1 MAAANKPTAVHFSL
15 VFFVMATLIL
25 GVTTYL
31 GFKKYYEDE
40 AKLVAKDAELSEQRT
55 QVTKARAESDAAKQL
70 IGTQLSEWGT
80 SADGA
85 NTVMNLLATTI
96 QQQGGAQAASGVIP
110 TIIALRTALDNA
122 ETELQQA
129 KAALNQNQA
138 QLAAV
143 ETGAGNRVTE
153 FQTSQASSEQQL
165 QAGIAAKQQA
175 IDEKNAELD
184 LVKKERNDAQVQ
196 KGQVLDEYARFKR
209 VNEERISLLDKQINF
224 YKDQLDEL
232 TKQGFDRAD
241 GQIVS
246 VDNTTRTVWINI
258 GSAEN
263 LHPQVSFSVYT
274 ADHRGIGRG
283 VEDIK
288 AKIEV
293 TRIMEP
299 HLAEARILDEDLFRP
314 IAEGDPIYT
323 PLWSAGRKEYF
334 AIVGRP
340 DLDDD
345 GKSDWDLIR
354 ELIHTSGADID
365 LIVNDDAVREPADA
379 KLTARTKFLIVGDI
393 DDPAKFSGIPEK
405 QKLAIEMQKQHD
417 ALVDEARLY
426 GIRVV
431 RLNDFLDYI
440 GYKPEQRLWK
450 PGENRPFNLQ
460 QGTPGKKVDD
470 TFQDRSSDGTT
481 SEIYRRN
488 RTGQQQESDG
498 ATSEIFR
505 NK

>member
-31 GFKKYYEDE
+31 GFKKYFEDE
-40 AKLVAKDAELSEQRT
+40 AKLVAKDAELGEQRS
-55 QVTKARAESDAAKQL
+55 QVTKFRTETDALKAL
-70 IGTQLSEWGT
+70 IGTQLDEIGT
-80 SADGA
+80 SPDGG
-85 NTVMNLLATTI
+85 NTVIGLLATTI
-96 QQQGGAQAASGVIP
+96 QQQGGNQAASGVIP

-122 ETELQQA
+122 QAELQQA

-138 QLAAV
+138 QLAQV
-143 ETGAGNRVTE
+143 ETGAGNRITE
-153 FQTSQASSEQQL
+153 FQNSQASSEQQL
-165 QAGIAAKQQA
+165 QSGIAARQQLA
-175 IDEKNAELD
+175 DEKNAEID
-184 LVKKERNDAQVQ
+184 GWKKQANEANVA
-196 KGQVLDEYARFKR
+196 KGQVQDQYDRYKR
-209 VNEERISLLDKQINF
+209 ENEERIALLDKQINF

-232 TKQGFDRAD
+232 TKQGFDRED

-258 GSAEN
+258 GSAEQ
-263 LHPQVSFSVYT
+263 LKPQVSFSVYT

-293 TRIMEP
+293 IRILEP
-299 HLAEARILDEDLFRP
+299 HLAEARILDEDLYRP
-314 IAEGDPIYT
+314 IAEGDPIYS
-323 PLWSAGRKEYF
+323 PLWAAGRKEYF

-345 GKSDWDLIR
+345 GRSDWDLIR
-354 ELIHTSGADID
+354 ELITTSGADID
-365 LIVNDDAVREPADA
+365 LIVNDEAIREPAEG
-379 KLTARTKFLIVGDI
+379 KLSARTKFLIVGDI
-393 DDPAKFSGIPEK
+393 DDPAKFSGIPER
-405 QKLAIEMQKQHD
+405 QKLAIDMQKQHD
-417 ALVDEARLY
+417 ALVAEARLY

-431 RLNDFLDYI
+431 RLNDFLDYV

-450 PGENRPFNLQ
+450 AGEKRPFNLKE
-460 QGTPGKKVDD
+460 GTPGQAVDD
-470 TFQDRSSDGTT
+470 SKQDRSSGGTT
-481 SEIYRRN
+481 SEIYRRS
-488 RTGQQQESDG
+488 RTGQQESDG
-498 ATSEIFR
+498 VTSEIFR